1 MPGGKCLSPTQMSSK
16 LMNENI
22 QIKSLSVDL
31 GSSLMTLSE
40 EQG

>member
-1 MPGGKCLSPTQMSSK
+1 MSPTQMSSK

-31 GSSLMTLSE
+31 VSSLMTLSE
-40 EQG
+40 